1 MSNAEE
7 NTTGSISDE
16 GVPFSDPISDEAVLL
31 SDEGVPFSDPMSDEA
46 VLLSDEGV
54 PFSDAGSDLE
64 ETASIIGSLF
74 WPKASNW
81 PHRGQAGRGSRLKL
95 ISSVGCPG
103 EASHSPGQLPRE
115 LGLLRGFPEISDSL
129 GSNADQLKSSAA
141 PGQFLREA
149 LTLRK
154 RGRRAGVLRL
164 AAKEFGLAGQLR
176 LAGDLDMTPKEFIN
190 SFLEIKNSNLKLRR
204 SYWSIPRGWPSTFAL
219 VDAIRG
225 ELLRTAEGSLQWSNY
240 IRDQA
245 IIILRSQNPISGIH
259 PNGAYI
265 SSAAITPAIFDAD
278 SKDRHRE
285 KLTVQE
291 MPFLYQMVFGMLSSA
306 LDVDHGDAEEPPTEA
321 AAPQSGSIEALE
333 EELMEREGF
342 RYTRGKNGSTS
353 RRRRLKPQLFS
364 RIHSNQTSHLWMILK
379 THTVRI
385 LSKRVKKLDHQCLLL
400 DILIQLKK
408 PKIVGARLYVE
419 EHSTTK
425 RKNREN
431 DSYEPPSSTEECS
444 TTKRQKQGTDSHVPV
459 ASAEVVYAA
468 QPSTAKMCRWSTQ
481 ETIDMLNLMKSN
493 PSSFIDKA
501 FWLRTNDSLR
511 EAGHQDQTPSALRGK
526 WDQCGATIN
535 TLKHLLKEEKTITF
549 DEDAQT
555 VHDPLQKA
563 PKIIKAL

>member
-64 ETASIIGSLF
+64 ETASIIGSLA
-74 WPKASNW
+74 KAIVHNTNTAEEIGDLLAQLKTPAVLADTLQSNFT
-81 PHRGQAGRGSRLKL
+81 PLDDPQDSHCKDPIKTCEEARSSMSVVRYFNSTEEAEDCRRSLSVAEPS
-95 ISSVGCPG
+95 SSV
-103 EASHSPGQLPRE
+103 
-115 LGLLRGFPEISDSL
+115 
-129 GSNADQLKSSAA
+129 
-141 PGQFLREA
+141 
-149 LTLRK
+149 
-154 RGRRAGVLRL
+154 
-164 AAKEFGLAGQLR
+164 
-176 LAGDLDMTPKEFIN
+176 
-190 SFLEIKNSNLKLRR
+190 
-204 SYWSIPRGWPSTFAL
+204 
-219 VDAIRG
+219 
-225 ELLRTAEGSLQWSNY
+225 
-240 IRDQA
+240 
-245 IIILRSQNPISGIH
+245 
-259 PNGAYI
+259 
-265 SSAAITPAIFDAD
+265 
-278 SKDRHRE
+278 
-285 KLTVQE
+285 
-291 MPFLYQMVFGMLSSA
+291 
-306 LDVDHGDAEEPPTEA
+306 
-321 AAPQSGSIEALE
+321 
-333 EELMEREGF
+333 
-342 RYTRGKNGSTS
+342 
-353 RRRRLKPQLFS
+353 
-364 RIHSNQTSHLWMILK
+364 
-379 THTVRI
+379 
-385 LSKRVKKLDHQCLLL
+385 
-400 DILIQLKK
+400 
-408 PKIVGARLYVE
+408 YVE

-563 PKIIKAL
+563 PKIIKALRVQLRSSVARKQKVGMIFTYPITMRIRMLGQPTCNIEN